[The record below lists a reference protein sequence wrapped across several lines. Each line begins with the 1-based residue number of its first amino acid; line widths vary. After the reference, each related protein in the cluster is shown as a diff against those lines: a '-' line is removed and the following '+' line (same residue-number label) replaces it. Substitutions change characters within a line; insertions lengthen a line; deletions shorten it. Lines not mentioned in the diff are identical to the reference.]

1 MVLVL
6 RLSEF
11 GERVGV
17 RMVELLFVRERNY
30 KRETK
35 LLNVLLFIKGTLWK
49 VGWLC
54 DWYCYYSYDG
64 SV

>member
-1 MVLVL
+1 MN
-6 RLSEF
+6 RLSEM

-35 LLNVLLFIKGTLWK
+35 LLNILLFVKGTLWK
-49 VGWLC
+49 VNMNIQFN
-54 DWYCYYSYDG
+54 
-64 SV
+64 

>member
-1 MVLVL
+1 MVPLIVLVR

-49 VGWLC
+49 VGCVL
-54 DWYCYYSYDG
+54 
-64 SV
+64 